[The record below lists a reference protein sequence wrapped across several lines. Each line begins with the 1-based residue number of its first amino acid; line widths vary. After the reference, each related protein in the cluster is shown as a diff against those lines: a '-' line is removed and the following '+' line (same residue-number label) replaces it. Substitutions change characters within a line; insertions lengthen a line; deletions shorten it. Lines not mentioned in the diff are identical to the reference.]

1 MRNLFLTAAFCFL
14 GLLGANAQTEI
25 KINPLGLLFGS
36 PDVSAE
42 FGLGSSAGL
51 EPFIGFTSR
60 KFIGGDVKL
69 TALNAG
75 ASFKYYFNPH
85 RGIDR
90 FYAGV
95 YTRFNNGN
103 VKDLISE
110 TEGGYTRLSLGL
122 LIGQKW
128 VSRKNIVF
136 ELAFGVGRAFINDVK
151 DDNGDITDFNFDVD
165 FMGRLAVGYRFGGG
179 KDK

>member
-1 MRNLFLTAAFCFL
+1 MKSLFLTIAFC
-14 GLLGANAQTEI
+14 LLGILGVNAQTEI

-42 FGLGSSAGL
+42 FGLGTSLGI
-51 EPFIGFTSR
+51 EPFIGFTSK
-60 KFIGGDVKL
+60 KFLGGDTKY

-90 FYAGV
+90 FYAGL
-95 YTRFNNGN
+95 YTRFNNGTL
-103 VKDLISE
+103 KESS
-110 TEGGYTRLSLGL
+110 TAASASYTRLSLGL

-136 ELAFGVGRAFINDVK
+136 ELALGVGRAFVNNVEET
-151 DDNGDITDFNFDVD
+151 NGAVGDINFDLD
-165 FMGRLAVGYRFGGG
+165 IMGRLAVGYRFGGS
-179 KDK
+179 KD